1 MPHLPH
7 LAKLAFLSVLL
18 MSSAPLPAQTAST
31 PTTEATAFNGAPFAS
46 SVEELRAASSAIPA
60 DHSYDVQVL
69 LEEGSYRIADD
80 GTLFYQHRLIY
91 RIDSAAAID
100 NWSEVS
106 ADWDPW
112 YEKPVQLH
120 ARVLQTDSHFAE
132 LDQKTITDA
141 PVKAEDDETFSSAHV
156 RRAPLPGI
164 SVGAII
170 EETEAVEEKTPY
182 FTGGSLYHFAFR
194 QNVPMARSRVIVDL
208 PSTLPY
214 KDAVHHLP
222 TLAIN
227 RSEVSGRRHIV
238 YELTSIPALHGSDID
253 LETNTPDTPM
263 VEFATGASWKAVAAA
278 YATLSD
284 PQTVPADTQSILPTN
299 LPSNRIERI
308 RAIVARLHQE
318 VRYTGVEFGAAR
330 LTPQRPSEVIH
341 RHYGDCKD
349 KATLLVA
356 MLRAANIPANL
367 ALLSVGPGIDVTPEL
382 PGMNQFDHA
391 IVYVPRSGAA
401 PALWIDATAALFQ
414 PGTLPFDDEGRMAL
428 VIAPETTGLL
438 RTTDPSPQ
446 DSTLVETRVFTL
458 SEKGPAHVVETS
470 ETGGAIDA
478 NYRSIYGGTDTDK
491 IHQNLEGYVQS
502 SYLAKSLTKVTHG
515 DAQDLSHPFRL
526 SLDIEGARRGDTEMN
541 EALVVV
547 FPNFAINSLP
557 RWFSVPPPVVGPD
570 TPSQTK
576 HELELAQQSRAPGY
590 VFHPFLDERRVRILI
605 PDGFVL
611 RSLPPNKTTPLGDA
625 VLTETYSDSEP
636 GVITASFRFDS
647 GSGVLTTD
655 QALAM
660 RSAVLELN
668 KRDYVGIY
676 FDQVGAKA
684 LAEGH
689 IRAALDADRALIA
702 AHPSDA
708 LHHVRL
714 STALLQAGIG
724 DGARAEAH
732 RAIELDPKS
741 SVAFLNLGW
750 TLQHDSLGV
759 QFGKGF
765 DLAGAIAAYKQASVL
780 DPDDNDPRFDL
791 AVLYEFGPR
800 GIRYGDDSNLTA
812 AIAQYRDLIERTK
825 DKEPAANAQDQDNLL
840 YALLYAKQYAEV
852 DRTLATL
859 PFTNTRAA
867 LSIVSAVA
875 QHGAAAGI
883 AQADKGNVAS
893 ADRNKNLLAA
903 GALLAELRLYPEAS
917 EVLKAGIATG
927 SDAPTTARQI
937 EMYRA
942 LHPASLAPLPAS
954 DPAAP
959 MQSVTFGLFAGT
971 LTHDTIAAALSRHS
985 YTSDAAFERDVQK
998 TLLSSGSLRP
1008 VARADGM
1015 SEIVLLD
1022 FMVGNMA
1029 FSASGDDATGH
1040 PILVQTPGGTPM
1052 HSFVVRE
1059 DGAYRLVGGDTDSS
1073 NFGNAV
1079 LFALA
1084 HNNPK
1089 QAKAILDWKRDL
1101 LHKQGGDDAF
1111 AGPIFPRFW
1120 TVDSSK
1126 PDADSPAAMRLAAL
1140 SLLAGSIDAKPY
1152 LAELAEDREKASGQH
1167 QTDLDLLIAYAATG
1181 AEQPAIALPAAKR
1194 LLDQEPDSLT
1204 ALELLGQTYAL
1215 QGDSA
1220 AWLAMLTPRLEKR
1233 PKDHDLL
1240 SEQVRAYE
1248 SAHNYAAARKAAQAV
1263 LDSGKAN
1270 SNDYNGYAWL
1280 GLFDQHLGEEELKAA
1295 QQSNMQSKNSSFADL
1310 HTLACIYA
1318 AEGRTTEA
1326 RQVLDQA
1333 MAASSLTE
1341 PNSEVWYALGLIYE
1355 QYGARDAALSAYR
1368 KVQAHELDDHT
1379 YIDPMSTYLLAQ
1391 ARITALNTPGK

>member
-1 MPHLPH
+1 MRHPVR
-7 LAKLAFLSVLL
+7 LAQLASLSVLFL
-18 MSSAPLPAQTAST
+18 SSAATLTAQTTTT
-31 PTTEATAFNGAPFAS
+31 PTIATFDAAPFAS
-46 SVEELRAASSAIPA
+46 TIDELHAASSAVPT
-60 DHSYDVQVL
+60 DHAYDVQIL
-69 LEEGSYRIADD
+69 LEEGIYRIADD
-80 GTLFYQHRLIY
+80 GTLDYRHRMIY
-91 RIDSAAAID
+91 RIDSAAAIE
-100 NWSEVS
+100 NWSEIS

-112 YEKPVQLH
+112 YEKPAQLH
-120 ARVLQTDSHFAE
+120 ARVLQTDGHFVE

-141 PVKAEDDETFSSAHV
+141 PVKADDDETFSSAHV

-170 EETEAVEEKTPY
+170 EETEEVEEKTPY
-182 FTGGSLYHFAFR
+182 FSGGSLYHFAFR

-208 PSTLPY
+208 PATLPY

-227 RSEVSGRRHIV
+227 RSAASGRRHIV
-238 YELTSIPALHGSDID
+238 YELTSIPALHGSDIE

-263 VEFATGASWKAVAAA
+263 VEFATGASWKAVASA

-284 PQTVPADTQSILPTN
+284 PQTLPADAQTILPAN
-299 LPSNRIERI
+299 LPSDRMERI

-330 LTPQRPSEVIH
+330 LTPQRPSEVIQ

-367 ALLSVGPGIDVTPEL
+367 ALLSVGPGIDVSPDL

-391 IVYVPRSGAA
+391 IVYVPKAGTE
-401 PALWIDATAALFQ
+401 PALWIDATASLFL
-414 PGTLPFDDEGRMAL
+414 PGTLPFGDEGRMAL
-428 VIAPETTGLL
+428 VIAPETTALL

-446 DSTLVETRVFTL
+446 ESTLVETRTFTL
-458 SEKGPAHVVETS
+458 AEKGPAHVVETS
-470 ETGGAIDA
+470 DTTGSIDA
-478 NYRSIYGGTDTDK
+478 NYRSIYGGTDTNK
-491 IHQNLEGYVQS
+491 IHQNLEGYVQN
-502 SYLAKSLTKVTHG
+502 SYLAKTLTKVTHG
-515 DAQDLSHPFRL
+515 DPEDLSHPFHL
-526 SLDIEGARRGDTEMN
+526 SLEIDGARRGDTEMN

-547 FPNFAINSLP
+547 FPSFAINSLP

-570 TPSQTK
+570 TPAETRHQ
-576 HELELAQQSRAPGY
+576 LDLAQQSRAPGY
-590 VFHPFLDERRVRILI
+590 IFHPFLDERRVRIVI
-605 PDGFVL
+605 PEGFVL
-611 RSLPPNKTTPLGDA
+611 RSLPPNKTTQLGSA
-625 VLTETYSDSEP
+625 VLTETYSDAEP
-636 GVITASFRFDS
+636 GVITASFHFDS

-660 RSAVLELN
+660 RSAVLEFN

-702 AHPSDA
+702 AHPSNA

-714 STALLQAGIG
+714 STALLEAGIG
-724 DGARAEAH
+724 DGARAEAR

-765 DLAGAIAAYKQASVL
+765 DLAGAIAAYKQAIAL
-780 DPDDNDPRFDL
+780 DPDDDDPRFDL

-800 GIRYGDDSNLTA
+800 GVRYADDSNLTA
-812 AIAQYRDLIERTK
+812 AIAQYRELIERTK
-825 DKEPAANAQDQDNLL
+825 DKNPAANAQDQDNLL
-840 YALLYAKQYAEV
+840 YALLYAKQYVEV

-859 PFTNTRAA
+859 PFTNIHAV

-883 AQADKGNVAS
+883 AQADKGNAAS
-893 ADRNKNLLAA
+893 ADRNRNLLAA
-903 GALLAELRLYPEAS
+903 GSLLAELRLYPEAS

-937 EMYRA
+937 EMYRT

-959 MQSVTFGLFAGT
+959 MQSLTLGMFAGT
-971 LTHDTIAAALSRHS
+971 LTHDAIAAALSHHS

-998 TLLSSGSLRP
+998 TLLASGSLRP
-1008 VARADGM
+1008 IARADGT
-1015 SEIVLLD
+1015 SEVVLLD
-1022 FMVGNMA
+1022 YMAGNLA
-1029 FSASGDDATGH
+1029 FSSSGDDATGH
-1040 PILVQTPGGTPM
+1040 PILVQTPGGNPM

-1059 DGAYRLVGGDTDSS
+1059 NGVYRIVGGDADSS

-1089 QAKAILDWKRDL
+1089 QAKAILDWRRDL
-1101 LHKQGGDDAF
+1101 LHKAGGDDAF

-1126 PDADSPAAMRLAAL
+1126 PDADSPAAMRLAAI
-1140 SLLAGSIDAKPY
+1140 SLLAGSMDAKPY

-1167 QTDLDLLIAYAATG
+1167 QTDLDLLLAYAATG
-1181 AEQPAIALPAAKR
+1181 AEQPAVALPAAKR
-1194 LLDQEPDSLT
+1194 LLDQEPDSQT

-1215 QGDSA
+1215 QGEST
-1220 AWLAMLTPRLEKR
+1220 AWLAMLAPRLEKR
-1233 PKDHDLL
+1233 PQDHDLL
-1240 SEQVRAYE
+1240 EEQVRAYE
-1248 SAHNYAAARKAAQAV
+1248 SAHNYAAARKSAQAV
-1263 LDSGKAN
+1263 LDSGKATA
-1270 SNDYNGYAWL
+1270 NDYNSFAWL

-1295 QQSNMQSKNSSFADL
+1295 QQANMHSKNSSFAEL

-1333 MAASSLTE
+1333 MTARSQTE
-1341 PNSEVWYALGLIYE
+1341 PDSEVWFALGLIYE

-1391 ARITALNTPGK
+1391 SRITALSAAGK